1 MQIPA
6 DCELIPALRGGSG
19 ELEVNESLITGES
32 DEVFKKPG
40 DTLLSGSFVISGQAT
55 AKVCR
60 VGEDCYAFSL
70 MKGAKYLKKP
80 VSRIL
85 FSLNK
90 ILKALTLIILPVSVL
105 LFRSDTINNTVAA
118 VLGMLPQGL
127 ILLTGLVMTL
137 SVIRLSRHNILAQ
150 DMYCAET
157 LARVDVLCLDKTGTI
172 TTGEMSVEQIIV
184 QNNADLA
191 EVEDALCAL
200 MLTLPDKN
208 PTARAIRA
216 AYSKPTDWE
225 AISTTSFSSAR
236 KYSGAEFAGRG
247 TYTLGA
253 AKDAV
258 DGKRTLMLAKNH
270 APIALIVLND
280 QIRPDVR
287 ATLNF
292 FESQGVEIKVISG
305 DNPETVRQAALAAGV
320 KNAHNAIDM
329 SSFNGD
335 ITEIAQKCTIFGRV
349 TPHMKSELIK
359 ALKKT
364 STVGMVGDG
373 VNDILPLK
381 EADCSVAMRS
391 GSDAARNV
399 SSLVLLG
406 DDFSA
411 LPKAVAEGRR
421 SINNLERSAVLF
433 LTKTA
438 YSLILAV
445 IFVFLNAP
453 YPFLPIQMTLINGLF
468 IGVPSFLLAL
478 EKNCNVVQGSF
489 LTNVLKHALPYGAC
503 AALAVVLL
511 PFSAAVNLSI
521 ASFAVLCRV
530 CFLRR
535 NKNHDTRKS
544 PHLH

>member
-6 DCELIPALRGGSG
+6 DCELIPARRESSG

-85 FSLNK
+85 FSLNR

-127 ILLTGLVMTL
+127 ILLTGLVMAL

-150 DMYCAET
+150 DMYCTET

-172 TTGEMSVEQIIV
+172 TTGEMSVERVIV

-191 EVEDALCAL
+191 EVENALCAL
-200 MLTLPDKN
+200 MHTLPDKN

-225 AISTTSFSSAR
+225 VISTTSFSSAR

-270 APIALIVLND
+270 APIALVVLND

-292 FESQGVEIKVISG
+292 FESQGVEIKIISG

-320 KNAHNAIDM
+320 KNAQNAIDM
-329 SSFNGD
+329 SSFSGD
-335 ITEIAQKCTIFGRV
+335 ITEIAQKCTVFGRV

-411 LPKAVAEGRR
+411 LPKAVTEGRR

-445 IFVFLNAP
+445 IFVFLDAP

-478 EKNCNVVQGSF
+478 EKNCNIVQGSF

-511 PFSAAVNLSI
+511 PFCAPVNLSI

-530 CFLRR
+530 CFLKRVD
-535 NKNHDTRKS
+535 NAD
-544 PHLH
+544 